1 MFKINIDKLKENHK
15 NALREGRYLKFQQL
29 DIEYMKALENNDT
42 ENLER
47 IREEKQ
53 KLRDIT
59 SDETFLNSNTFEEVI
74 SYWPDFLE
82 APYPYK
88 N

>member
-15 NALREGRYLKFQQL
+15 NALRAGRYLKFQQL